1 MERSAQVVAV
11 VGRFKKLLPSPSSA
25 VVLLLILGGCGL
37 FGGNGD
43 DTTPP
48 NAPSG
53 LEATSQ
59 DGAIGLSW
67 ESPQADDVA
76 GYNVYRSDS
85 PGVSR
90 SGSPLETEASP
101 TEYVDESAEN
111 GTTYY
116 YVVTAIDEDGNE
128 SDPSG
133 EVGKTPFSDPPNRP

>member
-1 MERSAQVVAV
+1 MERSVQDAV
-11 VGRFKKLLPSPSSA
+11 VGGRFKKLLPGISGA

-37 FGGNGD
+37 FGGG

-53 LEATSQ
+53 LDATSQ
-59 DGAIGLSW
+59 DGAISLSW

-76 GYNVYRSDS
+76 GYNVYRSGS
-85 PGVSR
+85 PGVSQ
-90 SGSPLETEASP
+90 SGSPLESETSS
-101 TEYVDESAEN
+101 TEYVDRSAEN

-116 YVVTAIDEDGNE
+116 YVVTAVDEDENE